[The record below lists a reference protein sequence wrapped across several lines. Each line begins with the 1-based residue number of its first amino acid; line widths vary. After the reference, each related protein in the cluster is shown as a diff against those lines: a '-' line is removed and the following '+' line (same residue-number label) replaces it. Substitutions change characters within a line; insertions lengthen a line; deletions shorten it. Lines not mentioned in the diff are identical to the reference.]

1 MDQSR
6 RSTSAPGPS
15 PSDHQV
21 GNEREG
27 AHYRAGTGDH
37 RSDARIEVHTLF
49 LAVIRHD
56 EWQEHVH
63 SLPSNLDGGSGSTQV
78 VA

>member
-1 MDQSR
+1 M
-6 RSTSAPGPS
+6 SARVPTTGPG
-15 PSDHQV
+15 QV
-21 GNEREG
+21 
-27 AHYRAGTGDH
+27 HDCSH
-37 RSDARIEVHTLF
+37 ARIEVHTLF